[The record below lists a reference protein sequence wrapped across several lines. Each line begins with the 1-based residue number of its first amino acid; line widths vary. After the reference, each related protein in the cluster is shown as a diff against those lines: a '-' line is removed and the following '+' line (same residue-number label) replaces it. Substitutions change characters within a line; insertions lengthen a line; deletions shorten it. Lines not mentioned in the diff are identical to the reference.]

1 LQLDGIFA
9 DFLHRLQRG
18 MHFANY
24 QFCDGNYLVSIDGSQ
39 YFSSEKKEYW
49 NQLRC
54 TIRILIFPR
63 WESLL
68 QFILD
73 PESGIPP

>member
-1 LQLDGIFA
+1 MIFFTLNLLA
-9 DFLHRLQRG
+9 FYVHQILELTDRLYYRVRYTK
-18 MHFANY
+18 FT
-24 QFCDGNYLVSIDGSQ
+24 SRR
-39 YFSSEKKEYW
+39 EYW

-68 QFILD
+68 TFILD